1 MGLEVVGKI
10 EKVLEAKKGT
20 SKKSGEEWISQE
32 FVVKT
37 DDKYNNL
44 YCFNIF
50 GQEKVDNF
58 AKYNKVGDAVKV
70 SFNVSTNEWI
80 SPKGENKYFTS
91 LQAWSVFKETGEA
104 NSEESVESD
113 AVDDLPF

>member
-37 DDKYNNL
+37 GDKYNNL

-70 SFNVSTNEWI
+70 SFNVSTNEWQ
-80 SPKGENKYFTS
+80 GKYFTS

-104 NSEESVESD
+104 NGEESVASD

>member
-20 SKKSGEEWISQE
+20 SKKSGEGWISQE

-37 DDKYNNL
+37 GDKYNNL

-70 SFNVSTNEWI
+70 SFNVSTNEWQ
-80 SPKGENKYFTS
+80 GKYFTS
-91 LQAWSVFKETGEA
+91 LQAWSVFKETGEV
-104 NSEESVESD
+104 NSEESVASN

>member
-37 DDKYNNL
+37 GDKYNNL
-44 YCFNIF
+44 YCFSIF

-70 SFNVSTNEWI
+70 SFNVSTNEWQ
-80 SPKGENKYFTS
+80 GKYFTS
-91 LQAWSVFKETGEA
+91 LQAWSIFKETGEA
-104 NSEESVESD
+104 NVEEPAVASD
-113 AVDDLPF
+113 IVDDLPF

>member
-37 DDKYNNL
+37 GDKYNNL

-70 SFNVSTNEWI
+70 SFNVSTNEWQ
-80 SPKGENKYFTS
+80 GKYFTS
-91 LQAWSVFKETGEA
+91 LQAWSIFKETGEA
-104 NSEESVESD
+104 NAEEPAVASNI
-113 AVDDLPF
+113 VDDLPF

>member
-37 DDKYNNL
+37 GDKYNNL
-44 YCFNIF
+44 YCFSIF

-70 SFNVSTNEWI
+70 SFNVSTNEWQ
-80 SPKGENKYFTS
+80 GKYFTS

-104 NSEESVESD
+104 NGQEPVVSD
-113 AVDDLPF
+113 VVDDLPF

>member
-37 DDKYNNL
+37 GDKYNNL

-70 SFNVSTNEWI
+70 SFNVSTNEWQ
-80 SPKGENKYFTS
+80 GKYFTS

>member
-37 DDKYNNL
+37 GDKYNNL

-70 SFNVSTNEWI
+70 SFNVSTNEWQ
-80 SPKGENKYFTS
+80 GKYFTS

-104 NSEESVESD
+104 NGEAPAASD

>member
-37 DDKYNNL
+37 GDKYNNL

-70 SFNVSTNEWI
+70 SFNVSTNEWQ
-80 SPKGENKYFTS
+80 GKYFTS

-104 NSEESVESD
+104 NSEAPAASD

>member
-70 SFNVSTNEWI
+70 SFNVSTNEWQ
-80 SPKGENKYFTS
+80 GKYFTS

-104 NSEESVESD
+104 NSEAPVASD

>member
-37 DDKYNNL
+37 GDKYNNL

-70 SFNVSTNEWI
+70 SFNVSTNEWQ
-80 SPKGENKYFTS
+80 GKYFTS
-91 LQAWSVFKETGEA
+91 LQAWSVFKEIGEA
-104 NSEESVESD
+104 NSGAPAASD

>member
-37 DDKYNNL
+37 GDKYNNL
-44 YCFNIF
+44 YCFNIS

-70 SFNVSTNEWI
+70 SFNVSTNEW
-80 SPKGENKYFTS
+80 KGKYFTS
-91 LQAWSVFKETGEA
+91 LQAWSIFKETGEA
-104 NSEESVESD
+104 NAKEPAGASD
-113 AVDDLPF
+113 IVDDLPF

>member
-37 DDKYNNL
+37 GDKYNNL

-70 SFNVSTNEWI
+70 SFNVSTNEWQ
-80 SPKGENKYFTS
+80 GKYFTT
-91 LQAWSVFKETGEA
+91 LQSWRCTKDDSQTTAKETVQAEA
-104 NSEESVESD
+104 E
-113 AVDDLPF
+113 DDLPF

>member
-37 DDKYNNL
+37 GDKYNNL

-70 SFNVSTNEWI
+70 SFNVSTNEW
-80 SPKGENKYFTS
+80 KGKYFTS
-91 LQAWSVFKETGEA
+91 LQAWSIFKETGEA
-104 NSEESVESD
+104 NAKEPAGASD
-113 AVDDLPF
+113 IVDDLPF